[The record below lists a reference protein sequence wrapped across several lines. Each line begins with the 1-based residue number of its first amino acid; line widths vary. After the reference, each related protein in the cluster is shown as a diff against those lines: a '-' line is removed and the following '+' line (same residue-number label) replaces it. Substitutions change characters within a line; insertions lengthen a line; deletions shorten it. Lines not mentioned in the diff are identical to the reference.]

1 MSIVKCYQAYHT
13 YIMRASEITDI
24 LNAVTH
30 GAVNRQMMAAPT
42 LYTCYLH
49 NWINCLLKM
58 LIKRRSLLS
67 TNLQGTFIPK
77 PSPSFILKL
86 CKIV

>member
-1 MSIVKCYQAYHT
+1 MSIVECYQAYHT

-42 LYTCYLH
+42 LFVFLYGAFATIIDFLKYLKF
-49 NWINCLLKM
+49 IKLVRVVLKW
-58 LIKRRSLLS
+58 
-67 TNLQGTFIPK
+67 
-77 PSPSFILKL
+77 
-86 CKIV
+86 